1 MYRNRLLRGAGRLVW
16 LGLLPIIAG
25 GCGPRLTSA
34 DLGTIVREI
43 PKVPGADKPYPMPQ
57 LDKPAP
63 AVAEPEPAAESAP
76 EPEPQPT
83 HDPDPSDSTPE
94 SQE

>member
-57 LDKPAP
+57 LDKPA
-63 AVAEPEPAAESAP
+63 AAEPAAPAEPATES
-76 EPEPQPT
+76 EPQPT
-83 HDPDPSDSTPE
+83 HDPDPSDSTTE